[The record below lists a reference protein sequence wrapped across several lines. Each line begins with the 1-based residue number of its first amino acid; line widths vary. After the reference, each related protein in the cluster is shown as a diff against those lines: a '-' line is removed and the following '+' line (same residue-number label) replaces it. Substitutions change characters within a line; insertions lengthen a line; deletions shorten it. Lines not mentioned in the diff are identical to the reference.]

1 MPNKIR
7 KLNFNDTFLDFEHLK
22 TCFPQ
27 YSIKVSSCSFVLDF
41 VLTKKRTDINNSLSS
56 MFLVHNGQSRWTST
70 TLHVRSILSISM
82 YCYVVKCEPYLLHAK
97 GILYMTK
104 QTFQNLKQKHKADLK
119 GRKKKCA
126 TYSSHDFASF
136 DFSLCFVDNVVR
148 RFCANH

>member
-1 MPNKIR
+1 MPNQIR

-82 YCYVVKCEPYLLHAK
+82 YCYVPIIRLLSVSRTC
-97 GILYMTK
+97 YMQKAYCIWQNKPFRTWSRSIK
-104 QTFQNLKQKHKADLK
+104 QISRAE
-119 GRKKKCA
+119 KKCA
-126 TYSSHDFASF
+126 TYSSHDLASLTSPYG
-136 DFSLCFVDNVVR
+136 SLTT
-148 RFCANH
+148 